1 MTSFLRDFEKVNPQ
15 PEEPKM
21 KNLDDEEKNIPN
33 MTFQDMKD
41 YFDGL
46 KESLTSE
53 MRKEML
59 EYINKKEVKDETNGN
74 QEEEKKKE
82 E

>member
-1 MTSFLRDFEKVNPQ
+1 MSFLRDFEKVNPKQ
-15 PEEPKM
+15 EEKQI
-21 KNLDDEEKNIPN
+21 NLDEEKNIPN
-33 MTFQDMKD
+33 ITFQDMKD

-46 KESLTSE
+46 KESISAE

-59 EYINKKEVKDETNGN
+59 DYINNSKVTDNVNNGN
-74 QEEEKKKE
+74 NEIEKE

>member
-1 MTSFLRDFEKVNPQ
+1 MTSFLRDFEKINPQ
-15 PEEPKM
+15 PEEHKM
-21 KNLDDEEKNIPN
+21 KNLDEEKNIPN

-46 KESLTSE
+46 KESITSE

-59 EYINKKEVKDETNGN
+59 EYINKDTKDKQDNTDIENN
-74 QEEEKKKE
+74 NEEKE

>member
-1 MTSFLRDFEKVNPQ
+1 MTSFLRDFEKVNPKQ
-15 PEEPKM
+15 EEPKM
-21 KNLDDEEKNIPN
+21 KNLDEEKNIPN

-59 EYINKKEVKDETNGN
+59 EYINKKDVKDETNGN
-74 QEEEKKKE
+74 QEKEEKE

>member
-1 MTSFLRDFEKVNPQ
+1 MTSFLRDFEKINPK
-15 PEEPKM
+15 PEEK
-21 KNLDDEEKNIPN
+21 KVVDLDNEKNIPN

-46 KESLTSE
+46 KESITSE

-59 EYINKKEVKDETNGN
+59 EYINKDTKDTDIENN
-74 QEEEKKKE
+74 NDEKE

>member
-1 MTSFLRDFEKVNPQ
+1 MISFLRDFEKVNPKQ
-15 PEEPKM
+15 EEPKM
-21 KNLDDEEKNIPN
+21 KNLDEEKNIPN

-74 QEEEKKKE
+74 QEEEKE

>member
-1 MTSFLRDFEKVNPQ
+1 MISFLRDYEKVNPK

-21 KNLDDEEKNIPN
+21 KNLDEEKNIPN

-59 EYINKKEVKDETNGN
+59 EYINKQEVKDETNGD
-74 QEEEKKKE
+74 QVEKKKE

>member
-1 MTSFLRDFEKVNPQ
+1 MTSFLRDFEKVNPK
-15 PEEPKM
+15 PEEKQI
-21 KNLDDEEKNIPN
+21 NLDEEKNIPN

-41 YFDGL
+41 YFAGL
-46 KESLTSE
+46 KESITAE

-59 EYINKKEVKDETNGN
+59 EYINKDTKDIPEDTDIENN
-74 QEEEKKKE
+74 NDKKE

>member
-1 MTSFLRDFEKVNPQ
+1 MTSFLRDFEKVNPK
-15 PEEPKM
+15 PEEKKM
-21 KNLDDEEKNIPN
+21 VDLDNEKNIPN

-46 KESLTSE
+46 KESITSE

-59 EYINKKEVKDETNGN
+59 EYINKDTQDTKDTTDMENN
-74 QEEEKKKE
+74 NDKKE

>member
-1 MTSFLRDFEKVNPQ
+1 MTSFLRDFEKVNPKQ
-15 PEEPKM
+15 EEPKM
-21 KNLDDEEKNIPN
+21 KNLDEEKNIPN

-46 KESLTSE
+46 KESITSE

-59 EYINKKEVKDETNGN
+59 EYINKEDTQDKTDIENDNNE
-74 QEEEKKKE
+74 KE

>member
-1 MTSFLRDFEKVNPQ
+1 MTSFLRDYEKVNPKQ
-15 PEEPKM
+15 EEPKM
-21 KNLDDEEKNIPN
+21 KNLDEEKNIPN

-74 QEEEKKKE
+74 QEEEKE
-82 E
+82 V

>member
-1 MTSFLRDFEKVNPQ
+1 MISFLRDYEKVNPKQ
-15 PEEPKM
+15 EEPKM
-21 KNLDDEEKNIPN
+21 KNLDEEKNIPN

-59 EYINKKEVKDETNGN
+59 EYINKKDVKDETNGN
-74 QEEEKKKE
+74 QEEEKE

>member
-1 MTSFLRDFEKVNPQ
+1 MTSFLRDYEKVNPKQ
-15 PEEPKM
+15 EEPKM
-21 KNLDDEEKNIPN
+21 KNLDEEKNIPN

-74 QEEEKKKE
+74 QEEEKE

>member
-1 MTSFLRDFEKVNPQ
+1 MTSFLRDFEKVNPK
-15 PEEPKM
+15 PEEKKM
-21 KNLDDEEKNIPN
+21 VDLDNEKNIPN

-46 KESLTSE
+46 KESITSE

-59 EYINKKEVKDETNGN
+59 EYINKDTQDTQDTTDIENDND
-74 QEEEKKKE
+74 KKE

>member
-1 MTSFLRDFEKVNPQ
+1 MTSFLRDFEKVNPK
-15 PEEPKM
+15 PEEKKM
-21 KNLDDEEKNIPN
+21 VDLDNEKNIPN

-46 KESLTSE
+46 KESITSE

-59 EYINKKEVKDETNGN
+59 EYINKEDTKDTTDMENN
-74 QEEEKKKE
+74 NDKKE

>member
-1 MTSFLRDFEKVNPQ
+1 MSFIKDFESITPQ
-15 PEEPKM
+15 EKM
-21 KNLDDEEKNIPN
+21 VNLDEQKSIPN

-46 KESLTSE
+46 KESITSE

-59 EYINKKEVKDETNGN
+59 EYINKKDSVQSVDTTTVDDNN
-74 QEEEKKKE
+74 NKE